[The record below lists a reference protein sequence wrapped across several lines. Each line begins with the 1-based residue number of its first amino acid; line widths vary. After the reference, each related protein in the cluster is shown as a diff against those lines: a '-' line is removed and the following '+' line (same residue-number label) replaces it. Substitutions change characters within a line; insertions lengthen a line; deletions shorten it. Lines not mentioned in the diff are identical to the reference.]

1 MSYLWTFISG
11 IVTGVFIE
19 QNYKTPNVK
28 KLLNYGLD
36 KLKDMEKENS
46 KKKE

>member
-1 MSYLWTFISG
+1 MSYLWTFVTG

-19 QNYKTPNVK
+19 QTYNTPNVK
-28 KLLNYGLD
+28 KLINYGLD
-36 KLKDMEKENS
+36 KLKDIEKESS